1 MNNINHSPKKKEEKK
16 LDMASGMLKV
26 YAEDSITKI
35 ITTSTDGRKRIAT
48 RQLRLRYLFGRAAAS
63 GSGASP
69 VFSRTVESA
78 SRFRFTGTLIRR
90 NLIQFQLLFIVIN

>member
-1 MNNINHSPKKKEEKK
+1 
-16 LDMASGMLKV
+16 MASSMLNV
-26 YAEDSITKI
+26 YAEDSVTRI
-35 ITTSTDGRKRIAT
+35 ITTSTGGRKRIAT
-48 RQLRLRYLFGRAAAS
+48 GQFSLRYLFGRTTAS

-90 NLIQFQLLFIVIN
+90 NLIFKFLLNYILTYL